1 VAHARARW
9 RRCGNHREKKQKERY
24 TEGSVCHRLEVTLS
38 SPIVIHVLRP
48 YANEEEYLASERFSI
63 DSKSMLLIDQPP
75 LPAETPI
82 VFDIQLQN
90 GQKPI
95 RAEAKV
101 IGSVAATSDKPGGL
115 RVRFKRFGAA
125 TKAFIDRAVAVRE
138 PGALLEPTPQAAP
151 PISIRSAPS
160 LVPALEPGTQGPTL
174 ALPELAK
181 VPASAADRGESSGI
195 HRRPVVPVAAP
206 VNREELLAKLRT
218 RARSVGVPQLGD
230 SHADAN
236 EQTG

>member
-1 VAHARARW
+1 VAYAKAQW
-9 RRCGNHREKKQKERY
+9 RGCGNHREKKKKGRY
-24 TEGSVCHRLEVTLS
+24 TEGSLCHRLEVTLS

-75 LPAETPI
+75 LPVETPV

-101 IGSVAATSDKPGGL
+101 IGPVAATNDKPGGL

-125 TKAFIDRAVAVRE
+125 TKAFIDRAISGRE
-138 PGALLEPTPQAAP
+138 AATLPGPPPHATPRV
-151 PISIRSAPS
+151 SIRSAPS
-160 LVPALEPGTQGPTL
+160 LVPALGTGAQGPTL
-174 ALPELAK
+174 ALPDLAK
-181 VPASAADRGESSGI
+181 ASASTAERRESSGI

-218 RARSVGVPQLGD
+218 RARSVGVPQLSD
-230 SHADAN
+230 THANAN

>member
-1 VAHARARW
+1 
-9 RRCGNHREKKQKERY
+9 
-24 TEGSVCHRLEVTLS
+24 LS

-75 LPAETPI
+75 LAAETPI

-101 IGSVAATSDKPGGL
+101 IGPVAATSDKPGGL

-125 TKAFIDRAVAVRE
+125 TKAFIDRAIAGRE
-138 PGALLEPTPQAAP
+138 PAPLLEPTPQAAP
-151 PISIRSAPS
+151 RVSIRSAPS
-160 LVPALEPGTQGPTL
+160 LVPALEAQGPTV
-174 ALPELAK
+174 ALPDLAK
-181 VPASAADRGESSGI
+181 APASTAERGESSGI

-218 RARSVGVPQLGD
+218 RARSVSVPLAGD
-230 SHADAN
+230 SHADAS

>member
-1 VAHARARW
+1 M
-9 RRCGNHREKKQKERY
+9 
-24 TEGSVCHRLEVTLS
+24 S
-38 SPIVIHVLRP
+38 STIVIHVLRP

-63 DSKSMLLIDQPP
+63 DSRSMLLIDQPP

-82 VFDIQLQN
+82 VFDVQLEN

-101 IGSVAATSDKPGGL
+101 IGHVEATSERPGGL

-125 TKAFIDRAVAVRE
+125 TKSFIDRATARPLGPTGTPE
-138 PGALLEPTPQAAP
+138 LEG

-160 LVPALEPGTQGPTL
+160 LVPPSGGDAQTALGSTRTPTRPEPTPQP
-174 ALPELAK
+174 
-181 VPASAADRGESSGI
+181 RESSGI

-206 VNREELLAKLRT
+206 MNREELLERLRV
-218 RARSVGVPQLGD
+218 RARAVTRQN
-230 SHADAN
+230 DASPG